1 MASEDKKVKITKDGY
16 DYLLNSVFLNI
27 KEERDLALDRYRTQ
41 DQQMT
46 SPEDFVL
53 QGKDVVSFLKL
64 ASDRTNALL
73 AIAKEVKE
81 IAYANEL
88 NAKSVSINSTTTS
101 DEERKEM
108 EKFIKETKA
117 NTKQIK
123 DIEEDDITQDKE

>member
-117 NTKQIK
+117 NKKQLK

>member
-16 DYLLNSVFLNI
+16 DYLLNNVFLNI

-41 DQQMT
+41 DQQMVT
-46 SPEDFVL
+46 PEDFVL

-88 NAKSVSINSTTTS
+88 NAKSVSINSTVTS

-108 EKFIKETKA
+108 EKFIRETNA
-117 NTKQIK
+117 NKKQLK
-123 DIEEDDITQDKE
+123 DIEEEDITQDKE